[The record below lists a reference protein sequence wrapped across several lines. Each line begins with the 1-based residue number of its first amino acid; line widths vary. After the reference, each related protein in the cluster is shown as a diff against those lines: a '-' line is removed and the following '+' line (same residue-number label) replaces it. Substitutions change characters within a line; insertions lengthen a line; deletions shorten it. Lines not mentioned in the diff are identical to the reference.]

1 MKISPFLIALM
12 LGSAGAYAQTPAAP
26 AAAPAASPA
35 APAVA
40 PTAAFP
46 GLYADPHASAAE
58 WVRSHASDPR
68 AAEIEAAIA
77 RQPVARWFG
86 GWSGDIAAAVGGY
99 VTQAAEA
106 RRTPVLVAYN
116 IPQRDCGQHSAG
128 GERSAQAYQQW
139 IRGFAQAVG
148 EQPAIV
154 ILEPDALPQMDCLDA
169 ASKAERMQL
178 FQYAVQQFYDLAP
191 RALLYIDIGN
201 SDWLKPDEA
210 AKRLLLA
217 GVASAQGFAL
227 NVSNYRSD
235 SESKAYGIAVGE
247 ALRALVGWNKP
258 FVVDTSRNGAGPAGR
273 QWCDAAGRKL
283 GQPPRVFGGAGQPE
297 MALWIKAPGEAD
309 GCAGP
314 AGSFMPELALG
325 LIRGQ

>member
-1 MKISPFLIALM
+1 MRGIRLETNLKTSISPFGPLLLALA
-12 LGSAGAYAQTPAAP
+12 LVLLAAGARAQ
-26 AAAPAASPA
+26 SE
-35 APAVA
+35 

-46 GLYADPHASAAE
+46 GLYADAQSTAAE
-58 WVRSHASDPR
+58 WVRNHASDPR
-68 AAEIEAAIA
+68 AAEIAAAIA
-77 RQPVARWFG
+77 QQPVARWFG
-86 GWSGDIAAAVGGY
+86 GWSGDITAAVGRHMERAG
-99 VTQAAEA
+99 AAQ
-106 RRTPVLVAYN
+106 RTPVLVAYN
-116 IPQRDCGQHSAG
+116 IPGRDCGQHSAG
-128 GERSAQAYQQW
+128 GVDSASAYQQW
-139 IRGFAQAVG
+139 IRGFAQALG
-148 EQPAIV
+148 ERPAIV
-154 ILEPDALPQMDCLDA
+154 ILEPDALAQMDCLDA
-169 ASKAERMQL
+169 TAKAERMQL

-235 SESKAYGIAVGE
+235 DESKAYGIAVGE
-247 ALRALVGWNKP
+247 AMRALVGWNKP
-258 FVVDTSRNGAGPAGR
+258 FVVDTSRNGAGPAGK

-283 GQPPRVFGGAGQPE
+283 GQTPRVFGGAGQPE

-314 AGSFMPELALG
+314 AGTFMPELALG